1 MRTGKSKC
9 SSSLNSWTTDLLVY
23 INSICSNLSNFNNF
37 KLFADDTSFSVVKD
51 ASETFEN
58 VTSDLPVTSE

>member
-9 SSSLNSWTTDLLVY
+9 SSSLNSWATDLLVY